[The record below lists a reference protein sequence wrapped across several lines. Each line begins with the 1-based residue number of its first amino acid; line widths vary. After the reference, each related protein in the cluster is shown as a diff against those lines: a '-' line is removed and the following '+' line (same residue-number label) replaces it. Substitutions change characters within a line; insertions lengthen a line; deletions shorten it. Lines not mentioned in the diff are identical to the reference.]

1 LNCRVNVNCK
11 FLVEAD
17 VICDKASLRAAV
29 LRAGI
34 KGALI
39 VDGMSLHFCI
49 KCSKD
54 RKFTTGIDFL
64 S

>member
-1 LNCRVNVNCK
+1 VNCK

-17 VICDKASLRAAV
+17 FICNKASVTAAM

-39 VDGMSLHFCI
+39 VNGMRLHFCI
-49 KCSKD
+49 KCSKG
-54 RKFTTGIDFL
+54 RKFTTCIDFL

>member
-1 LNCRVNVNCK
+1 MNLNCRVNVNCI

-17 VICDKASLRAAV
+17 FKCDKASVTAAV

-39 VDGMSLHFCI
+39 VN
-49 KCSKD
+49 
-54 RKFTTGIDFL
+54 GIGYIFV
-64 S
+64 

>member
-1 LNCRVNVNCK
+1 MNCK
-11 FLVEAD
+11 FLLEAD
-17 VICDKASLRAAV
+17 FICDKASVTAAV

-39 VDGMSLHFCI
+39 LNGMSLHFCI
-49 KCSKD
+49 KSSKD
-54 RKFTTGIDFL
+54 RNFTTCIDFL